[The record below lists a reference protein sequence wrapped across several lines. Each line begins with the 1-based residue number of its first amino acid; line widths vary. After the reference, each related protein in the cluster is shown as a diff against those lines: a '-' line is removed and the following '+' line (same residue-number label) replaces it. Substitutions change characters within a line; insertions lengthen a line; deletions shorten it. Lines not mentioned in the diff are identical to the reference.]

1 MIAAEPVPA
10 SSSEDVDRALEDA
23 VALEAAGDHVAAID
37 LLSAASRV
45 SPDGRLLHRLL
56 DLRHAATSALSATP
70 REPWPPED
78 EDPFP
83 DVVGRPPEIDA
94 ADLTGSILGG
104 AVRHH
109 GSLVVRGLFDAR
121 QVGSCRRA
129 IDEVQRHRDAGGELP
144 GARRWFRPWRSGE
157 FLDGVL
163 RNQVWK
169 QGGTWLADSPASTE
183 LVLRS
188 LRDSGALDAITD
200 HFGER
205 PLFSLQK
212 STLRRSAP
220 ELRLAAWHQDG
231 SFLGDHARAMNVWVA
246 LTPCGGDRP
255 TPGLEIVPGRVDEI
269 LPQDGGLVQSSIS
282 DATVLA
288 AAGDHPPMCPVF
300 EPGDALLFDER
311 MAHRSHLSEGMT
323 DFRYAIECWFFAP
336 ANFAVDY
343 QAFLS

>member
-1 MIAAEPVPA
+1 MTAVDPDPT
-10 SSSEDVDRALEDA
+10 SSEDVDRALAEADA
-23 VALEAAGDHVAAID
+23 LAAAGDHLAAIER
-37 LLSAASRV
+37 LSALSRV

-56 DLRHAATSALSATP
+56 DLRHAATADLSVTP
-70 REPWPPED
+70 RDPWPPQYD
-78 EDPFP
+78 DPFP

-94 ADLTGSILGG
+94 ADLTGSVLGA
-104 AVRHH
+104 AVQHH
-109 GSLVVRGLFDAR
+109 GSLIVRGLFDRR
-121 QVGSCRRA
+121 QVGACKRA
-129 IDEVQRHRDAGGELP
+129 IDEVQRHRDADGTLP
-144 GARRWFRPWRSGE
+144 GARRWFRPWQSGE
-157 FLDGVL
+157 FLDAVL
-163 RNQVWK
+163 RNQVWQ
-169 QGGTWLADSPASTE
+169 QGGTWLADSPGATE

-188 LRDSGALDAITD
+188 LGDSGALDAITE

-212 STLRRSAP
+212 STLRRSKP

-231 SFLGDHARAMNVWVA
+231 SFLGDDARAMNVWVA
-246 LTPCGGDRP
+246 LTPCGGTRP
-255 TPGLEIVPGRVDEI
+255 TPGLEIVGSRIDEI

-288 AAGDHPPMCPVF
+288 AAGDHPPLCPEF

-323 DFRYAIECWFFAP
+323 EFRYAIECWFFAP
-336 ANFAVDY
+336 ANFADDY